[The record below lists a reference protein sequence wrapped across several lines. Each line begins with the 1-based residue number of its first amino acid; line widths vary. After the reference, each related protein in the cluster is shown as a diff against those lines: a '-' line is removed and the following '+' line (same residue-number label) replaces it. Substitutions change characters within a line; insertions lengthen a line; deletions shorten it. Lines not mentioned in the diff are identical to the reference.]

1 MKKMSPTVAY
11 HEPKRVTIESAK
23 NGYIVEQYTDK
34 GKQCA
39 VAKNPKEA
47 MTMAKKMLGKKG

>member
-1 MKKMSPTVAY
+1 MKKTSMPAVY

-23 NGYIVEQYTDK
+23 NGFIVEQYTDK

-39 VAKNPKEA
+39 VAKNPAEA
-47 MTMAKKMLGKKG
+47 MKMAKKMLGKK

>member
-1 MKKMSPTVAY
+1 MKKASSPMVY

-23 NGYIVEQYTDK
+23 NGFIVEQYTDK

-39 VAKNPKEA
+39 VAKNPVEA
-47 MTMAKKMLGKKG
+47 MKMAKKMLGKK